1 MMNNIEK
8 QFPILLCGPTASGKS
23 NLALKLAKEFN
34 GIIVN
39 ADALQI
45 YDKWRVLTARP
56 TKIDEY
62 QIRHYLY
69 GTVSIYDRYS
79 VGNWLRDVNKI
90 LSKHKGTPIIIV
102 GGTGLYFTSLING
115 LTDIPKINATIR
127 QDINSWHLSDGIE
140 NLLKWLKTHDPETYM
155 KIDKQNPVR
164 VLRALEV
171 LTQTGMGLSEWHKK
185 NSKPLINFKPQNS
198 FLMNIE
204 INKLNKRISERFEN
218 MIENGAL
225 DEVKNNSA
233 NWSNTLPGFQP
244 IGGKQLLDYINKKI
258 TLEEAKNNSIIRTRQ
273 YAKRQRTW
281 FRSKMKNWTN
291 LDA

>member
-1 MMNNIEK
+1 MNNIEK

-90 LSKHKGTPIIIV
+90 LSEHKGTPIIIV

-115 LTDIPKINATIR
+115 LTDIPKINDTIR
-127 QDINSWHLSDGIE
+127 QDINSWYLSDGIE

-185 NSKPLINFKPQNS
+185 TSKPLINFKPQNS

-204 INKLNKRISERFEN
+204 INKLNRRISERFEN

-233 NWSNTLPGFQP
+233 NWSNTLSGFQA